1 MTTTITSAVTVFFI
15 IVGVWAA
22 DLVCYH
28 PKTDLDPLSPISLT
42 TDWN

>member
-1 MTTTITSAVTVFFI
+1 
-15 IVGVWAA
+15 VWAA